1 MDIDLNEPSR
11 PQLSALLGVSSRWIG
26 ELRSKGDMPADGATW
41 LENLEA
47 WILLKTSGAGGDGD
61 APNLD
66 VERARLAKEQ
76 ADSKAMDN
84 AERRKELASLPDMT
98 MAVTGVITVVVA
110 RLMQVPARVAKSNNT
125 LRQQIETA
133 IVDALEELSVTRI
146 EEVTGG
152 GADDDDATDDGLDAA
167 DD

>member
-47 WILLKTSGAGGDGD
+47 WILLKTAGSGNGEAGDFE
-61 APNLD
+61 A
-66 VERARLAKEQ
+66 ERARLTKEQ

-152 GADDDDATDDGLDAA
+152 GADDDDASDDGPDAA